1 MLVNVLSPWILISF
15 PTASIIRLLAWCGT
29 SQSTCSISSW
39 FRSSIFLQALL
50 IDCTACLNTT
60 LPSCRKYLRLSVNV
74 LSLEGYNEPPPS
86 IFKNSRPSPLLCIKA
101 SMTPASAD
109 GSSQTTPAPSPKR
122 ILVERSWILTN
133 ALILSAPTTNTFLYR
148 SVSTNDAPISSA
160 YRKPEQAAFISKA
173 HTFFISNF

>member
-1 MLVNVLSPWILISF
+1 SKLLLSLLVEVPARLKTTF
-15 PTASIIRLLAWCGT
+15 PC
-29 SQSTCSISSW
+29 
-39 FRSSIFLQALL
+39 
-50 IDCTACLNTT
+50 
-60 LPSCRKYLRLSVNV
+60 CRKYLRLSVNV
-74 LSLEGYNEPPPS
+74 LSLEGYREPPPS

-160 YRKPEQAAFISKA
+160 YRKPEQAEFISKA